1 MKSIPRMQKLVDT
14 LTNLFVCGEAKNE
27 QQKLAIVGDALKE
40 LVAIDDWLPEE
51 FALPHPQYYQ
61 QYLLY
66 CDPDQRFSVVSFVWG
81 PGQTTPIHDH
91 KVWAVIGMLRGAE
104 RGERFV
110 EDSAGQLM
118 KCISTDILFQGEV
131 ESLSPSSGDIH
142 RVSNA
147 YANRVS
153 ISIHVYGG
161 DIGQI
166 KRHTYDRNTGKTSEF
181 VSKYSDIPC
190 NSRYCFPTSSACISD
205 NPSPRYLK
213 FCCLAIAYD

>member
-1 MKSIPRMQKLVDT
+1 MKSIPRLQKLVDT
-14 LTNLFVCGEAKNE
+14 FNVLFESTAVKDE
-27 QQKLAIVGDALKE
+27 QQRLAIASDGLKD
-40 LVAIDDWLPEE
+40 LVATDDWLPEE
-51 FALPHPQYYQ
+51 FAQPHPQYYQ

-66 CDPDQRFSVVSFVWG
+66 CDPQQRFSIVSFVWG

-91 KVWAVIGMLRGAE
+91 KVWALIGMLRGAE
-104 RGERFV
+104 RGERF
-110 EDSAGQLM
+110 ELESSGQPM
-118 KCISTDILFQGEV
+118 KCISTDILFQGEI

-166 KRHTYDRNTGKTSEF
+166 KRHVYDANNGQAREF
-181 VSKYSDIPC
+181 
-190 NSRYCFPTSSACISD
+190 ISGYA
-205 NPSPRYLK
+205 NVKAAAS
-213 FCCLAIAYD
+213 

>member
-14 LTNLFVCGEAKNE
+14 LTNLCASGGGKNE
-27 QQKLAIVGDALKE
+27 QHKLAIVGDALKE
-40 LVAIDDWLPEE
+40 LVATDDWLPDE
-51 FALPHPQYYQ
+51 FARPHPQYYQ

-66 CDPDQRFSVVSFVWG
+66 CDPQQRFSVVSFVWG

-110 EDSAGQLM
+110 LDSSGQSM
-118 KCISTDILFQGEV
+118 KRISSDILFQGEV

-142 RVSNA
+142 QVSNA

-166 KRHTYDRNTGKTSEF
+166 KRHTYERNTGKMCEF
-181 VSKYSDIPC
+181 VSKYSDVPC
-190 NSRYCFPTSSACISD
+190 NSR
-205 NPSPRYLK
+205 
-213 FCCLAIAYD
+213 

>member
-1 MKSIPRMQKLVDT
+1 MELIPRLQKLVDI
-14 LTNLFVCGEAKNE
+14 LNGLFESEGKKDE
-27 QQKLAIVGDALKE
+27 QQKLAIAGDALKM
-40 LVAIDDWLPEE
+40 LVATDDWLPEE
-51 FALPHPQYYQ
+51 FAQPHPQYYQ

-66 CDPDQRFSVVSFVWG
+66 CDPQQRFSIVSFVWG

-91 KVWAVIGMLRGAE
+91 KVWALIGMLRGAE

-110 EDSAGQLM
+110 VNSSGQSM
-118 KCISTDILFQGEV
+118 KCIDTAILFQGEI

-166 KRHTYDRNTGKTSEF
+166 KRHVYDASNGKMREFISGYVNTK
-181 VSKYSDIPC
+181 
-190 NSRYCFPTSSACISD
+190 N
-205 NPSPRYLK
+205 
-213 FCCLAIAYD
+213 

>member
-1 MKSIPRMQKLVDT
+1 MESIPRLQKLVDT
-14 LTNLFVCGEAKNE
+14 LTALFEEREVKDE
-27 QQKLAIVGDALKE
+27 QQKLAIAGDALKT
-40 LVAIDDWLPEE
+40 LVATDDWLPEE
-51 FALPHPQYYQ
+51 FAQPHPQYYQ

-66 CDPDQRFSVVSFVWG
+66 RDPQQRFSIVSFVWG

-91 KVWAVIGMLRGAE
+91 KVWALIGMLRGAE
-104 RGERFV
+104 RGERF
-110 EDSAGQLM
+110 ELESPGQAM
-118 KCISTDILFQGEV
+118 KCISTDMLFQGEI

-166 KRHTYDRNTGKTSEF
+166 KRHVYDASNGQAREF
-181 VSKYSDIPC
+181 
-190 NSRYCFPTSSACISD
+190 ISGYA
-205 NPSPRYLK
+205 NVNAAAL
-213 FCCLAIAYD
+213 